1 MLCYLKDY
9 FFPDY
14 RLSMPNAIKQTLLV
28 FILLLGMTILWRF
41 LADAGYLNEV
51 ALLQHTAYI
60 RQFEYSLWSLIGIT
74 LLYVALLAI
83 MFPLTILVVTTGML
97 FSTEWAIF
105 CATLASLSSSAMGY
119 VVGHWVGRET
129 IEKHGGEMVRRAEK
143 YIQKNSFN
151 SMVLINLLPVA
162 PFTMTN
168 MLAGAFRLDFTR
180 YMLGS
185 AVGIIPGLI
194 IVIAFG
200 GQLSKLIATNENGLP
215 WSAIVIAILLVIV
228 LVGLLVYLDKRF
240 NR

>member
-1 MLCYLKDY
+1 
-9 FFPDY
+9 
-14 RLSMPNAIKQTLLV
+14 MPHAIKQTLLV
-28 FILLLGMTILWRF
+28 FTLLLVMTIFWRY
-41 LADAGYLNEV
+41 LVDAGYLNEA

-60 RQFEYSLWSLIGIT
+60 RQFEYSLWSLLGVS
-74 LLYVALLAI
+74 LLYVVLLAV

-97 FSTEWAIF
+97 FSTEWAML
-105 CATLASLSSSAMGY
+105 CATLGALSSSAAGY
-119 VVGHWVGRET
+119 VVGHWLGRET
-129 IEKHGGEMVRRAEK
+129 IEKHGGAMVRRAEQ
-143 YIQKNSFN
+143 YIQNNSFN

-185 AVGIIPGLI
+185 AVGIIPGLL

-200 GQLSKLIATNENGLP
+200 GQLSKLMVAGENGLP
-215 WSAIVIAILLVIV
+215 WSAIFIAISLIIL
-228 LVGLLVYLDKRF
+228 LVGLLVYLHKRL